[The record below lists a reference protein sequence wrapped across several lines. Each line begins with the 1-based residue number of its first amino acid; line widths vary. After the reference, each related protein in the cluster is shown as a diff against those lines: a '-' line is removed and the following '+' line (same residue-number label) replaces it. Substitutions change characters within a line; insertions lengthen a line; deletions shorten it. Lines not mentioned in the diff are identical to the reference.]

1 MNRVVVV
8 SNRVP
13 APSAAGAQAGGLAVA
28 LEALMEQR
36 GGLWF
41 GWSGRIEENPSDVPR
56 SLDAG
61 RIRFATIDLDAEEHD
76 RYYNEFS
83 NSTLWPLLHS
93 MPELMTFDRRNAVT
107 YRAVNQRFSDAL
119 VPLLRDGDMIW
130 VHDYHLMCMPAMLRA
145 AGVTAPIGFFLHIPF
160 PAADV
165 LASVPE
171 SGALVRDL
179 MESDLIGF
187 QTQNDLDN
195 FAEAAIRLADARRDG
210 TWLAAAGRRVRLA
223 VFPVEIEAREFAAI
237 AEDSWRSVPAERL
250 RRSLAGQQLI
260 LGVDRMDPT
269 KGLVQR
275 LAGYRRLLETRPA
288 FLRKVAFLQIAA
300 ESRKDVVAY
309 KDLRAAVEQ
318 EAGSINSAFSEP
330 DWTPL
335 RLIARAGARAT
346 MAGYMREARVGLVT
360 PLRDGMNLV
369 AKEYVAA
376 QDPQDPGVL
385 VLSRF
390 AGAARQLD
398 AAILVNPYDVDEVA
412 DAIETALTMPLAERT
427 RRWRDCW
434 NAIEGASALS
444 WGRSFMAA
452 LLRARRRQWPKRS
465 AARPRRPRRPPRRPH
480 AADPRSPARRQ
491 RRHPAPGPAL
501 TALGSLSDIFRPTLF
516 SRQKV
521 LFMTVLLRYTSPTV
535 RRSCE

>member
-1 MNRVVVV
+1 MNRLVVV

-13 APSAAGAQAGGLAVA
+13 APAAAGAQAGGLAVA

-41 GWSGRIEENPSDVPR
+41 GWSGRTESAPSETPKRV
-56 SLDAG
+56 DAG
-61 RIRFATIDLDAEEHD
+61 RVRYATLDLSPEEHD

-93 MPELMTFDRRNAVT
+93 MPELMTFDRRNAQA
-107 YRAVNQRFSDAL
+107 YRGVNQRFSDAL
-119 VPLLRDGDMIW
+119 VPLLGADDMIW
-130 VHDYHLMCMPAMLRA
+130 IHDYHLMSMPALLRA
-145 AGVTAPIGFFLHIPF
+145 QAVKSPIGFFLHIPF
-160 PAADV
+160 PSPDM

-171 SGALVRDL
+171 AGGLVRDL
-179 MESDLIGF
+179 LASDLIGF

-195 FAEAAIRLADARRDG
+195 FAEAAIRLAGAE
-210 TWLAAAGRRVRLA
+210 RLA
-223 VFPVEIEAREFAAI
+223 GNCLGLDGHRARLGAFPVEIEAKEFAAT
-237 AEDSWRSVPAERL
+237 AEDAWRSLPTERL
-250 RRSLAGQQLI
+250 RRSLAGQQLL

-275 LAGYRRLLETRPA
+275 LAAYRRLLETRPQ
-288 FLRKVAFLQIAA
+288 LHRRVTFLQIAA
-300 ESRKDVVAY
+300 ESRKDVIAY
-309 KDLRAAVEQ
+309 QDLRSQVEQ
-318 EAGSINSAFSEP
+318 DAGGINSAFSEP

-385 VLSRF
+385 LLSRF

-398 AAILVNPYDVDEVA
+398 AALLVNPYDTDEVA
-412 DAIETALTMPLAERT
+412 DMIERALGMSLPERIDRWRASWAVIEDATAL
-427 RRWRDCW
+427 
-434 NAIEGASALS
+434 G
-444 WGRSFMAA
+444 WGRSFVAA
-452 LLRARRRQWPKRS
+452 LTRATSVNEQRS
-465 AARPRRPRRPPRRPH
+465 AATHEAVATSGMRQSPDVR
-480 AADPRSPARRQ
+480 DPA
-491 RRHPAPGPAL
+491 G
-501 TALGSLSDIFRPTLF
+501 
-516 SRQKV
+516 
-521 LFMTVLLRYTSPTV
+521 
-535 RRSCE
+535 RRSGHPSGQTLPLNDIRML

>member
-1 MNRVVVV
+1 MNRLVIV

-28 LEALMEQR
+28 LESLMDSR

-41 GWSGRIEENPSDVPR
+41 GWSGRIVDAPSDKPKR
-56 SLDAG
+56 LDSG
-61 RIRFATIDLDAEEHD
+61 RTRFATLDLSAEEHE

-93 MPELMTFDRRNAVT
+93 MPELMTFDRRNAIV
-107 YRAVNQRFSDAL
+107 YRAVNQRFADTL
-119 VPLLRDGDMIW
+119 VTLLTPGDLIW

-145 AGVTAPIGFFLHIPF
+145 QGVTAPIGFFLHIPF
-160 PAADV
+160 PSPDV

-171 SGALVRDL
+171 AGPLVHDL
-179 MESDLIGF
+179 LACDLIGF

-195 FAEAAIRLADARRDG
+195 FAEAAVRLSDAQRLPG
-210 TWLAAAGRRVRLA
+210 GWIGVAGRRVRLG
-223 VFPVEIEAREFAAI
+223 VFPVEIEAREFASV
-237 AEDSWRSVPAERL
+237 AEDAWRSVPAERL
-250 RRSLAGQQLI
+250 RRSLGGQQLI

-275 LAGYRRLLETRPA
+275 LAGYRRLLETREH
-288 FLRKVAFLQIAA
+288 FHRRVTFLQIAA
-300 ESRKDVVAY
+300 ESRKDVIAY
-309 KDLRAAVEQ
+309 KDLRNQVEQ
-318 EAGSINSAFSEP
+318 EAGGINSAFSEP

-369 AKEYVAA
+369 AKEFIAA

-398 AAILVNPYDVDEVA
+398 SAVLVNPYDVDEVA
-412 DAIETALTMPLAERT
+412 DAIDAALTMSLPERKA
-427 RRWRDCW
+427 RWKAAW
-434 NAIEGASALS
+434 AAIEDASALG
-444 WGRSFMAA
+444 WGRSFLAA
-452 LLRARRRQWPKRS
+452 LLRASASGAERRADATVEQLPVGRM
-465 AARPRRPRRPPRRPH
+465 RP
-480 AADPRSPARRQ
+480 AADLRGSAGS
-491 RRHPAPGPAL
+491 ATPGS
-501 TALGSLSDIFRPTLF
+501 SLRII
-516 SRQKV
+516 
-521 LFMTVLLRYTSPTV
+521 
-535 RRSCE
+535 

>member
-1 MNRVVVV
+1 MNRLVVV

-28 LEALMEQR
+28 LESLMDSR

-41 GWSGRIEENPSDVPR
+41 GWSGKIAETPTDIPKRI
-56 SLDAG
+56 DAG
-61 RIRFATIDLDAEEHD
+61 RVLFTTLDLSAEEHE
-76 RYYNEFS
+76 RYYNEFA

-93 MPELMTFDRRNAVT
+93 MPELMTFDRRNAVC
-107 YRAVNQRFSDAL
+107 YRAVNQRFTDAL
-119 VPLLRDGDMIW
+119 LPLLTATDMIW

-145 AGVTAPIGFFLHIPF
+145 QGVGTPIGFFLHIPF
-160 PAADV
+160 PSPDI

-171 SGALVRDL
+171 ASALVRDL
-179 MESDLIGF
+179 MASDLIGF

-195 FAEAAIRLADARRDG
+195 FAEAAVRLADAERVSNC
-210 TWLAAAGRRVRLA
+210 WLTSGGGHRVRLG
-223 VFPVEIEAREFAAI
+223 VFPVEIEAQDFART
-237 AEDSWRSVPAERL
+237 AEDAWRSVPAERL

-269 KGLVQR
+269 KGLPQR
-275 LAGYRRLLETRPA
+275 FAGYRRLLETREH
-288 FLRKVAFLQIAA
+288 FHRRVTFLQIAA

-309 KDLRAAVEQ
+309 RDLRNQVEQ
-318 EAGSINSAFSEP
+318 EAGAINSTFSEP

-369 AKEYVAA
+369 AKEFVAA
-376 QDPQDPGVL
+376 QDAQDPGVL

-390 AGAARQLD
+390 AGAARQLE

-412 DAIETALTMPLAERT
+412 DAIDQALTMGLPDRKA
-427 RRWRDCW
+427 RWAANW
-434 NAIEGASALS
+434 AAIEGASALG
-444 WGRSFMAA
+444 WGRSFIAA
-452 LLRARRRQWPKRS
+452 LLRASASTTGRRSDS
-465 AARPRRPRRPPRRPH
+465 AAETLPV
-480 AADPRSPARRQ
+480 ARM
-491 RRHPAPGPAL
+491 HPAPA
-501 TALGSLSDIFRPTLF
+501 
-516 SRQKV
+516 
-521 LFMTVLLRYTSPTV
+521 V
-535 RRSCE
+535 RTRGNDVRLI